1 MLLSQRD
8 TTSHVRKLVKK
19 AWLLIA
25 ISLLPV
31 MATAANYRV
40 TVTGTDG
47 LPVEDAVVELLSEIP
62 SEADPETAPLHNM
75 SQKNRTFIPFVM
87 VVTKDEQVTFPNL
100 DRTRHHVYSFSP
112 AKPFELKLYVGTP
125 REPVVFDRPGVVAI
139 GCNIHDYMQAFI
151 YVSESPYVAVTDT
164 DGAAVL
170 AGLPE
175 GNFRLK
181 VWHPWQIGEQLEST
195 VTLPA
200 ASSDSQIVI
209 DIQRQEKPAPPPA
222 GFGGFGL

>member
-1 MLLSQRD
+1 
-8 TTSHVRKLVKK
+8 
-19 AWLLIA
+19 
-25 ISLLPV
+25 
-31 MATAANYRV
+31 MASAADFRL
-40 TVTGTDG
+40 TVTGKDG
-47 LPVEDAVVELLSEIP
+47 LPIEDAVVELLSEIP
-62 SEADPETAPLHNM
+62 SEASPASTTLHKM

-87 VVTKDEQVTFPNL
+87 AVTKDEKVTFPNL

-125 REPVVFDRPGVVAI
+125 REPLVFDRPGVVAI

-164 DGAAVL
+164 GGAAVL
-170 AGLPE
+170 AGLPK
-175 GNFRLK
+175 GNFRIK
-181 VWHPWQIGEQLEST
+181 VWHPWQVGGQVEST

-200 ASSDSQIVI
+200 ASPDSQIVI